1 MTPFT
6 WGMLL
11 LSAILVLISHPT
23 SPRYRKTERHCRA
36 SCGAASG
43 ATWHDMHDGRGPEE
57 RCGMQA
63 VEPSAA
69 GEHETPGAVDLVL
82 YRAIVEQLPDAIVV
96 ADRAGLILV
105 WNRAAASLFGFSA
118 TEAIGRSLDII
129 IPERFRA
136 AHWEGF
142 HRAAAL
148 RASGSDPRAARC
160 LTRRRSVSHWR
171 WMR

>member
-1 MTPFT
+1 
-6 WGMLL
+6 
-11 LSAILVLISHPT
+11 
-23 SPRYRKTERHCRA
+23 
-36 SCGAASG
+36 
-43 ATWHDMHDGRGPEE
+43 
-57 RCGMQA
+57 MQA

-142 HRAAAL
+142 HRAV
-148 RASGSDPRAARC
+148 ASGR
-160 LTRRRSVSHWR
+160 TRLGSQVRTTRSVHKLGHRLYVDLSFGLVANAAGAVVGSMAVAR
-171 WMR
+171 DCSARYEAEKALKNRLAELEARTS